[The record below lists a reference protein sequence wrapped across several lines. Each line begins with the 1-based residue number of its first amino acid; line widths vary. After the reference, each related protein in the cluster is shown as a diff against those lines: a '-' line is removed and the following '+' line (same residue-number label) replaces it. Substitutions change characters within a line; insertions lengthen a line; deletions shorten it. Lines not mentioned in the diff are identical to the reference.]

1 MPQPADDRVP
11 VHLVTIT
18 SEITADGVTETGR
31 EITATAWVP
40 ASVLAELDDD
50 TDPTR

>member
-1 MPQPADDRVP
+1 MNLPADDRVP

-18 SEITADGVTETGR
+18 SVITEDGVTETSR
-31 EITATAWVP
+31 EITATAWLP

-50 TDPTR
+50 KDPGR